1 MTNMMRNLKLAG
13 VVSALLLSACNFD
26 KNAVQDIAGAP
37 AASAIRFFNFGPNA
51 PSVNFY
57 ANDTKMTAVLSATG
71 AEATTGVAYG
81 AVGSNGFYDAIAPG
95 QYTLTGKI
103 SAATDKDLAIS
114 SVSTA
119 IADGKYYSYY
129 ISGFYDGTAKKAE
142 AFVVEDPL
150 PAAND
155 YSAAFVRFVN
165 AISNSQPMVLSAK
178 NTTSG
183 AVTALGTAV
192 SYKSAGA
199 FTALPEG
206 SYDLSAR
213 VAGAS
218 TDAIARAG
226 VSFSRGRVY
235 TISSRGDI
243 TITSTTATNRPFLDN
258 TANR

>member
-1 MTNMMRNLKLAG
+1 MTNMKRNLKLAG
-13 VVSALLLSACNFD
+13 LLGTVVLSACNFE
-26 KNAVQDIAGAP
+26 KNAVQELVAP
-37 AASAIRFFNFGPNA
+37 PPTAAVRFFNFGPNA
-51 PSVNFY
+51 PNVNFY

-81 AVGSNGFYDAIAPG
+81 AVGATGFYSNIAPG
-95 QYTLTGKI
+95 TYTLTGKI

-114 SVSTA
+114 SVSTN

-129 ISGFYDGTAKKAE
+129 ISGFYNTTAKQAE

-150 PAAND
+150 PPGND
-155 YSAAFVRFVN
+155 YSVAYVRFVN
-165 AISNSQPMVLSAK
+165 AISNSSPMALSARD
-178 NTTSG
+178 TT
-183 AVTALGTAV
+183 ANITTALGSTVAYKNAGPFV
-192 SYKSAGA
+192 SLK
-199 FTALPEG
+199 EG
-206 SYDLSAR
+206 TYNLSAR

-218 TDAIARAG
+218 TDAITRVG

-235 TISSRGDI
+235 TVSARGDM